1 MIRDIFDDIFAQ
13 MDAWMRYPFEQG
25 KLVDNGLKG
34 IIKTPHNLYTV
45 KNDKG
50 AIEKQ
55 VLEVVYTPFAAKDVT
70 VDVENGVLV
79 IKIGNEKF
87 KEKDADSMIYHGI
100 SSQTKQFEL
109 KLSSKCDVSKITAQA
124 VDGILRIELP
134 VKAEEQAEPQRIP
147 IAIAG
152 AEMEQKQLA

>member
-1 MIRDIFDDIFAQ
+1 
-13 MDAWMRYPFEQG
+13 
-25 KLVDNGLKG
+25 
-34 IIKTPHNLYTV
+34 LYTV

-79 IKIGNEKF
+79 IKIGNKKF

-100 SSQTKQFEL
+100 SS
-109 KLSSKCDVSKITAQA
+109 
-124 VDGILRIELP
+124 
-134 VKAEEQAEPQRIP
+134 
-147 IAIAG
+147 
-152 AEMEQKQLA
+152 